1 MSKLVWTFDPDT
13 KQLVGNGKEMA
24 DEYQL
29 AANETLVAPS
39 DGFAPYTFD
48 GTKWVGSTFDEWRQS
63 HPNIKDPSVQY
74 QINAQLTKQL
84 AVATKTAE
92 IAQSA
97 VVALTKQLA
106 AQAKEA

>member
-13 KQLVGNGKEMA
+13 KQLVGDGKEMS

-48 GTKWVGSTFDEWRQS
+48 GMKWVGSTFDEWQKR
-63 HPNIKDPSVQY
+63 HATAPTPSAEMQA
-74 QINAQLTKQL
+74 INALGL
-84 AVATKTAE
+84 
-92 IAQSA
+92 
-97 VVALTKQLA
+97 VVAQMQ
-106 AQAKEA
+106 AQGVVPDA